1 MDPDVVRKQE
11 REWYFE
17 AEKRVTNNEAEEEE
31 AEEDT
36 GEGGGEGEEV
46 DHLDVDPPIKNQHY
60 CCFSFATPQNDRL
73 TELES
78 MYFEEFLKQVDK
90 EDLLTYLEKPG
101 EIQHHYKYFKYTNKL
116 MLDNL
121 AAQRFPKQW
130 IDRAVKFRGA
140 FKTIAK
146 AKERAK
152 FLETVDKDFK
162 IFIGETFKWCPYD
175 PSPKWIETYDSN
187 NKELNNIIKGHK
199 EQQKIANQAFE
210 IRKKGYEL
218 QAKRRNAEIHR
229 ENLKY
234 IESEE
239 AAKQFEESIALDP
252 NFGKLESRTLTEEE
266 NEAELQKIKDKDMH
280 EVDII

>member
-1 MDPDVVRKQE
+1 MDPDTVRKQE
-11 REWYFE
+11 RQWYFE
-17 AEKRVTNNEAEEEE
+17 AEQKKQEENNKEPEDDEEELDQDPDE
-31 AEEDT
+31 HDY
-36 GEGGGEGEEV
+36 
-46 DHLDVDPPIKNQHY
+46 LDVDPPIKNQHY
-60 CCFSFATPQNDRL
+60 CCFSFATPPHDRL

-90 EDLLTYLEKPG
+90 SDLLLYLEKPG

-121 AAQRFPKQW
+121 AASKFPKQF

-162 IFIGETFKWCPYD
+162 IFIGETFKWAPYD
-175 PSPKWIETYDSN
+175 PSAKWIETYDSN
-187 NKELNNIIKGHK
+187 NKELNAIIKGHK
-199 EQQKIANQAFE
+199 EQQEIAKQAFE

-218 QAKRRNAEIHR
+218 QAKKRNAEIHR

-239 AAKQFEESIALDP
+239 AAKKFEESIATDP
-252 NFGKLESRTLTEEE
+252 NFGKLETRVLTDEE
-266 NEAELQKIKDKDMH
+266 NKTELEKIKANEMY
-280 EVDII
+280 EETII